1 MEKSALTILPSG
13 TVSAGETTQ
22 LSDCTSAVDNSR
34 ATELAFT
41 VKSTVNS
48 ASTGTLTLYVYSSTD
63 NSTYDTQE
71 YDSWVIPNCRQVDYD
86 AGTASFVIG
95 ETVTSASSGTAT
107 VKNFTITSGSFAG
120 NDAAGVIYL
129 EDISGTFAND
139 DSLTGGTNGA
149 AVQDGT
155 IDAHS
160 MVRTYYPSTTTP
172 LYYKV
177 KVANGDTTYGLTG
190 VSVIATKRNL

>member
-1 MEKSALTILPSG
+1 MDKSATTILPAS
-13 TVSAGETTQ
+13 TILAGEMTE
-22 LSDCTSAVDNSR
+22 LSDCTSAVDTSR
-34 ATELAFT
+34 STELVFSIKA
-41 VKSTVNS
+41 TVN
-48 ASTGTLTLYVYSSTD
+48 AAATGTLTLYVYSSTD
-63 NSTYDTQE
+63 NSSYDTQE
-71 YDSWVIPNCRQVDYD
+71 YDSWVISNCRQVDYD

-107 VKNFTITSGSFAG
+107 VKNFTITSGTFAG

-149 AVQDGT
+149 ATQDGT

-160 MVRTYYPSTTTP
+160 MVRTYFPTTTTP
-172 LYYKV
+172 LYYQL
-177 KVANGDTTYGLTG
+177 KVANGDTGYSLTN